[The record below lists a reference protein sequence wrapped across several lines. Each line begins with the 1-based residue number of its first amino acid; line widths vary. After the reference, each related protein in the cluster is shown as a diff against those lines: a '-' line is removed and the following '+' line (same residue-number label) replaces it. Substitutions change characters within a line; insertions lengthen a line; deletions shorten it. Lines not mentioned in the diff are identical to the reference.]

1 MKITICGSISS
12 SAKMIETAD
21 ELTNLGY
28 ACELP
33 YSTRKIKCGEL
44 ILESCLKEIKTNG
57 DKKLR
62 READVDVIKEHFEFI
77 KNSDAILVVNID
89 KNGIKNYI
97 GGNVLME
104 IGFAYVLEKKIFLLN
119 PIPEVGY
126 KNEIIAMQPII
137 LNSDLNKIR
146 NF

>member
-12 SAKMIETAD
+12 SKKMIEIAD
-21 ELTNLGY
+21 ELIHLNHT
-28 ACELP
+28 CDLP
-33 YSTRKIKCGEL
+33 YSTRRIKRGEL
-44 ILESCLKEIKTNG
+44 ILESCLKEIKING

-104 IGFAYVLEKKIFLLN
+104 IGFAYVLGKKIFLLN
-119 PIPEVGY
+119 PIPELGY
-126 KNEIIAMQPII
+126 KDEIIAMQPII
-137 LNSDLNKIR
+137 LDNDLNKII
-146 NF
+146 